1 MADRPSPPSELVYL
15 PGPSWA
21 PLLLAV
27 GLAVALAGSFAGW
40 VYAVIGG
47 TMALIAIGLWVKKT
61 SSDLA
66 ALPAEQTVDTA
77 VLPPGSVRQANAD

>member
-1 MADRPSPPSELVYL
+1 MADRLSPASELVYL

-40 VYAVIGG
+40 LYAVIGG
-47 TMALIAIGLWVKKT
+47 TMALIAIWL
-61 SSDLA
+61 
-66 ALPAEQTVDTA
+66 
-77 VLPPGSVRQANAD
+77 